1 MPQIKEKMQ
10 AIATLI
16 INKTQAFC
24 KDLRMIDRYRTD
36 EKHFSREGKL
46 SFGTTVQLL
55 LSNMQHSTQVE
66 IYKRMKINDL
76 EQVMVSSFCKN
87 RYKIEADLFEDL
99 YKLGVRTIEE
109 EGQDVLAK
117 WHGFRL
123 RAIDGTSIQLPD
135 TKSIRKEFGVHKNGS
150 KTGVIT
156 ETPMA
161 RLLLEED
168 VLNKTF
174 TRAELFPITKSELSA
189 TYDWLLT
196 PTNKGDLTLF
206 DRNFDSFMCMYL
218 LGESEK
224 HFVIRMSLSTNVV
237 KAFVASGRQDQIVT
251 FTAGSVLNYE
261 DITIPKGTTIRVR
274 LVRVALCTGEVEV
287 LATSLFDTVA
297 FPPDLFG
304 PLYNLRWGVETAID
318 VLKNKFAMM
327 RFLAHKAQGIY
338 QEVYATLFNYNLH
351 QIIVSAAQ
359 DVVNE
364 QVTEKKSNLNTI
376 KK

>member
-1 MPQIKEKMQ
+1 MSQIKEKME
-10 AIATLI
+10 AIASLI
-16 INKTQAFC
+16 ISKTQAFC

-135 TKSIRKEFGVHKNGS
+135 TKNIRKEFGVHKNGS

-189 TYDWLLT
+189 TYEWLLT
-196 PTNKGDLTLF
+196 PT
-206 DRNFDSFMCMYL
+206 
-218 LGESEK
+218 
-224 HFVIRMSLSTNVV
+224 
-237 KAFVASGRQDQIVT
+237 
-251 FTAGSVLNYE
+251 
-261 DITIPKGTTIRVR
+261 IPVR
-274 LVRVALCTGEVEV
+274 E
-287 LATSLFDTVA
+287 
-297 FPPDLFG
+297 
-304 PLYNLRWGVETAID
+304 ID
-318 VLKNKFAMM
+318 
-327 RFLAHKAQGIY
+327 
-338 QEVYATLFNYNLH
+338 
-351 QIIVSAAQ
+351 
-359 DVVNE
+359 
-364 QVTEKKSNLNTI
+364 
-376 KK
+376 